1 MIFKKQVLTNVFR
14 LEEGE
19 GFCGKINVQK
29 SLKLKDVEGR

>member
-1 MIFKKQVLTNVFR
+1 MSWLKIFR

-29 SLKLKDVEGR
+29 SLKLKDVEGRWQHA